1 MDVLHSLDVRD
12 ASDRDRRLFFQTRDI
27 AACNLYEGQVK
38 TVLGPDRFAWYRDGN
53 DLLFEYDISLL
64 ENVRQ
69 FEVRY
74 RAGSNDSE
82 SDRAINSDL
91 AGYFRVARE

>member
-27 AACNLYEGQVK
+27 ASCNLYEGEAK
-38 TVLGPDRFAWYRDGN
+38 TVLGPDRFAWYRDGK
-53 DLLFEYDISLL
+53 DHVFAYDISRMAG
-64 ENVRQ
+64 VRA

-74 RAGSNDSE
+74 RAGSSD
-82 SDRAINSDL
+82 SDRDRMINSDL
-91 AGYFRVARE
+91 AGYFRILRE